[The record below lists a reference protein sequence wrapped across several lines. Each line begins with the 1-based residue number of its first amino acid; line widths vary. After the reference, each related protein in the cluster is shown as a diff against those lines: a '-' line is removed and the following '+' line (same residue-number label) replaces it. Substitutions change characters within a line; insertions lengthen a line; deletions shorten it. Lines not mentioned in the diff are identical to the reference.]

1 LERVRV
7 FSIEG
12 ALAKPLTEITKKDGF
27 KWGSTEQEAFDNLK
41 LHIIMA
47 PV

>member
-1 LERVRV
+1 M
-7 FSIEG
+7 
-12 ALAKPLTEITKKDGF
+12 AKLPSHFTEITKKDGF

-41 LHIIMA
+41 LHIITT